1 MVQTTRSV
9 LVHVQ
14 VTPDGSP
21 QNTTAGLLGTAAQFG
36 TPIAVA
42 VCAAGQEQ
50 QLAAKLGELGA
61 AEVHLLPTDLDA
73 LALGSADVAAL
84 ASATST
90 VAPAAVLL
98 SNTASGRTIAGR
110 LAIRVEGAVCV
121 DAVGMRWAE
130 DEPIAMHS
138 IFGGDV
144 TSEST
149 VEGGP
154 RIFTIRPGAVDARA
168 ESVATPKLTIIEP
181 SALPKVSKGA
191 QIRSVEAMQSDA
203 SRPDLRSAKIV
214 VSGGRGVGSA
224 EKFEIVEQLADHFG
238 GAVGASRAAVDSGF
252 VSPKL
257 QVGQTGVIVS
267 PDLYIA
273 LGISGAIQHRAGM
286 QTAKTIV
293 AIDKDEN
300 APIFDH
306 ADFGIVGDLF
316 TVVPKLLEEIRTRK
330 G

>member
-1 MVQTTRSV
+1 MSENNQPVV
-9 LVHVQ
+9 VHVQ
-14 VTPDGSP
+14 VATDGTP

-36 TPIAVA
+36 SPVAVA
-42 VCAAGQEQ
+42 VCATGQEQ
-50 QLAAKLGELGA
+50 QLATKLGELGA
-61 AEVHLLPTDLDA
+61 AEVQVLPIDLDA

-84 ASATST
+84 ASVIKTTS
-90 VAPAAVLL
+90 PAAVLI
-98 SNTASGRTIAGR
+98 SNTAIGRTIAGR
-110 LAIRVEGAVCV
+110 LAIRVEGAVSV
-121 DAVGMRWAE
+121 DAVSVRWAD
-130 DEPIAMHS
+130 DEPIALHS

-154 RIFTIRPGAVDARA
+154 RIITIRPGASDLKA
-168 ESVATPKLTIIEP
+168 EAVASPKITVIEP

-191 QIRSVEAMQSDA
+191 QIRSVESVQTDA

-238 GAVGASRAAVDSGF
+238 AAVGASRAAVDSGY

-267 PDLYIA
+267 PELYIS

-306 ADFGIVGDLF
+306 ADFGVVGDLF
-316 TVVPKLLEEIRTRK
+316 TIVPQLLEEIRTRK